1 MQNALLETPIEA
13 LDFLV
18 FPDSCLYLDEVL
30 KSLNQQKSVM
40 LVLPMQLG
48 IDKMTPE
55 YLPSLKYTF
64 EMPSTLGFAGGQA
77 KRSFYFTGLVNP
89 HVWDDPY
96 LTYLDPH
103 FVQEAVKDPTSLTAQ
118 ELESFHCSDIRL
130 LKMSKLSSSL
140 LLGFYIKSLEEFKQF
155 FEQVDQ
161 LANMPNSILQVFSK
175 RPEEQVHESVKV

>member
-1 MQNALLETPIEA
+1 MLRTVQMMMHEALKRHFLNSQKELFLDFPEAAYAMQNALKEHPIDNLE
-13 LDFLV
+13 FLV
-18 FPDSCLYLDEVL
+18 FADSCLHLDEVL
-30 KSLNQQKSVM
+30 KPLNQQKSVM

-64 EMPSTLGFAGGQA
+64 QMPSTLGFAGGQA

-103 FVQEAVKDPTSLTAQ
+103 FVQEAVKDASSMTA
-118 ELESFHCSDIRL
+118 
-130 LKMSKLSSSL
+130 
-140 LLGFYIKSLEEFKQF
+140 
-155 FEQVDQ
+155 
-161 LANMPNSILQVFSK
+161 
-175 RPEEQVHESVKV
+175 